1 MTRGDIIST
10 MRQSIATDQAAALNR
25 NDETTPLSFLAVL
38 TFALS
43 LTMRSYSLVVLRK
56 QLLGGDDFITFSTL
70 TARHAPGGIRH
81 RHVGGRYAAAFGG
94 ARYSPP
100 TRIQPDLT
108 CRLFLGGHR
117 FSSNRKLSPINLSK
131 PLDLRIIRG
140 SVKNI
145 VVVEEVS

>member
-1 MTRGDIIST
+1 MSGWGHDQQEPIRMTRGDIIST

-81 RHVGGRYAAAFGG
+81 RHVGGRYAAALGGG
-94 ARYSPP
+94 ALLAAN
-100 TRIQPDLT
+100 PDSA
-108 CRLFLGGHR
+108 RL
-117 FSSNRKLSPINLSK
+117 
-131 PLDLRIIRG
+131 D
-140 SVKNI
+140 
-145 VVVEEVS
+145 VSLVPWGPQIF